1 MEESQLRTGNRRRVR
16 VLGLGGTLGVSGDAV
31 CVQGVGN
38 GKREMGKLGR
48 KLQSQLVSRT
58 L

>member
-16 VLGLGGTLGVSGDAV
+16 VLGRGGTLGVSDDGV

-38 GKREMGKLGR
+38 GKREMGKLER

>member
-1 MEESQLRTGNRRRVR
+1 MR

-38 GKREMGKLGR
+38 GKRELGKLER

>member
-1 MEESQLRTGNRRRVR
+1 MAAS
-16 VLGLGGTLGVSGDAV
+16 LGVSGDGV

-38 GKREMGKLGR
+38 GKREMGKLER
-48 KLQSQLVSRT
+48 KLQSQLDSRT